1 MTTNA
6 EPVARPVDSEAIV
19 AEILKLGITHV
30 VCVPDTIQ
38 KTVIARLAELESPRT
53 LIVCTEDEAMGI
65 NAGLYIGGQNPVM
78 LIQNNGI
85 HASMNT
91 MKALALEAKVPTL
104 IVVGQFLRDVTKP
117 PEEQRARGVRL
128 LEPTL
133 DTWGVPYFRL
143 EGPEDIGA
151 FGQAYR
157 RAQQD
162 KGPAVVIV
170 GAPTS

>member
-19 AEILKLGITHV
+19 AEIVKLGITHV
-30 VCVPDTIQ
+30 ICVPDTFQ
-38 KTVIARLAELESPRT
+38 KTVIARLAELEVPRT

-65 NAGLYIGGQNPVM
+65 NAGLYIGGANPMM

-85 HASMNT
+85 HASINT
-91 MKALALEAKVPTL
+91 MKAIALDAKVPTF
-104 IVVGQFLRDVTKP
+104 IVVGQFLRDATKA
-117 PEEQRARGVRL
+117 PEENRARAVRL

-133 DTWGVPYFRL
+133 DVWGVPYFRL

-151 FGQAYR
+151 FAKAYE
-157 RAQQD
+157 RAHED

-170 GAPTS
+170 GTPTS

>member
-6 EPVARPVDSEAIV
+6 GPVARPVDAEAIV

-30 VCVPDTIQ
+30 ICVPDTFQ
-38 KTVIARLAELESPRT
+38 KTVIARLMELEVPRT

-65 NAGLYIGGQNPVM
+65 NAGLYIGGQNPMM

-85 HASMNT
+85 HASINT
-91 MKALALEAKVPTL
+91 MKAIALDAKVPTL
-104 IVVGQFLRDVTKP
+104 IVVGQFLRDAAKP
-117 PEEQRARGVRL
+117 PEEQRARAIRL

-133 DTWGVPYFRL
+133 DVWGVPYFRL

-151 FGQAYR
+151 FRQAYE
-157 RAQQD
+157 RAHED

-170 GAPTS
+170 GTPTS